1 MQNIYKIATKK
12 DFLKQYLNILL
23 KSETLT
29 LQDRKNCNVEVT
41 FLKNRASYYL
51 FLIKKS
57 N

>member
-23 KSETLT
+23 KSETPT